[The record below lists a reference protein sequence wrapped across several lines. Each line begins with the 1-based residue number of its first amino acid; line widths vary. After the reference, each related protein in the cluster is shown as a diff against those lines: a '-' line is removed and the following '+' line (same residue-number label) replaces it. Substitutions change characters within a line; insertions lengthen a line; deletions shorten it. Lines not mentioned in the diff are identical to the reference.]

1 MESKPIPPNPPR
13 WEPNPDPASIVVP
26 GLDTTAPLL
35 DQIEQ
40 MEQLITIKLQNIDEN
55 FSKIHNVL
63 ANKILPAVKR
73 YAVGTKPVREAAN
86 FWVSFYEQA
95 AQIRIPTYD
104 DYSTVNEIP
113 SERDDS
119 TSEAESSSRTASE
132 RTVRNEEHSVASTEA
147 SFMPQA
153 AFASTPATGRVA
165 HSDTFA
171 SNRSDDPSWS
181 ASLESPLSRLDREVQ
196 KFSRED
202 SSAASKLPSLQFDEP
217 PEEEHTILRPRTD
230 KGKGKEPSDSLLH
243 SVLRHTL
250 YSSSDISLSP
260 VKGKLKTPVPKGLN
274 PYLPPDIEPANWSG
288 LVDLRHTPL
297 STPQRKKNH
306 AESDDDSFD
315 GLPAGMSPPVL
326 MSPARPPRSSAEL
339 QLLRGKT
346 PAKVAASRIKNDLVR
361 DIQRQNSAKARR
373 FHGYATSG
381 GESSM
386 STVSSP
392 PSLSRYNRPDTDE
405 SAVDTSLESVMRR
418 VALDP
423 PTWTPS
429 ASTPGLRLRPK
440 AAAASAFPH
449 PHPLPAPNYMLP
461 PAHGRGGHDFSD
473 DSDSDSL
480 DEVNNTAH
488 PSAAFLMAQAASG
501 AGAFDEDD
509 SFQSS
514 QDSLE
519 RADVDMDAV
528 GEGIGIVDVHPFA
541 RGGYAGYTDTGDDS
555 FDDETFEFDAGVR
568 EETVFGRPPAHR
580 AQAQAPRMSEAGE
593 LLIVRGHWSSAPAW
607 TWAWTCTPR
616 ARASASASS
625 TCIRLR
631 AGGYAGYTGDAG
643 DDDSFDDE
651 TFEFDAG
658 VREETVFGRPPAH
671 RAQVQAPRM
680 SEAGELL
687 MYGYGDE
694 ASTSVVPDTMQ
705 FGMVASSPTPHWP
718 ANSRG

>member
-392 PSLSRYNRPDTDE
+392 PSLSRYNRADTDE

-418 VALDP
+418 YSHRGAIDDLEFSP
-423 PTWTPS
+423 PVT
-429 ASTPGLRLRPK
+429 
-440 AAAASAFPH
+440 PH
-449 PHPLPAPNYMLP
+449 PYAGGN
-461 PAHGRGGHDFSD
+461 GHDFSD
-473 DSDSDSL
+473 SDSDSDSL

-519 RADVDMDAV
+519 RADVDMVMDAA
-528 GEGIGIVDVHPFA
+528 GAGIVDVHPFA

-555 FDDETFEFDAGVR
+555 FDDETPRGDSATLR
-568 EETVFGRPPAHR
+568 GRTR
-580 AQAQAPRMSEAGE
+580 SG
-593 LLIVRGHWSSAPAW
+593 
-607 TWAWTCTPR
+607 PR
-616 ARASASASS
+616 ADAA
-625 TCIRLR
+625 RLR
-631 AGGYAGYTGDAG
+631 G
-643 DDDSFDDE
+643 
-651 TFEFDAG
+651 
-658 VREETVFGRPPAH
+658 
-671 RAQVQAPRM
+671 
-680 SEAGELL
+680 SE
-687 MYGYGDE
+687 
-694 ASTSVVPDTMQ
+694 
-705 FGMVASSPTPHWP
+705 PHADLP
-718 ANSRG
+718 

>member
-13 WEPNPDPASIVVP
+13 WQPNPDPASIVVP

-55 FSKIHNVL
+55 FSKIHNIL

-104 DYSTVNEIP
+104 DYSTVNEVP
-113 SERDDS
+113 SERDDLA
-119 TSEAESSSRTASE
+119 SEAEFSSATAE
-132 RTVRNEEHSVASTEA
+132 RTVRNEDHSVASTEN

-165 HSDTFA
+165 HTMDTFA
-171 SNRSDDPSWS
+171 SHHSDDPSWS
-181 ASLESPLSRLDREVQ
+181 ASLESPLTRLDREVQ
-196 KFSRED
+196 NFSRDE
-202 SSAASKLPSLQFDEP
+202 SSSISKLPSLRFDEP
-217 PEEEHTILRPRTD
+217 PEEEHTILRPRAD
-230 KGKGKEPSDSLLH
+230 KGKGKEAEPLLH
-243 SVLRHTL
+243 NVLRHTL
-250 YSSSDISLSP
+250 YSASDISLSP
-260 VKGKLKTPVPKGLN
+260 AKGKVKTPVPKGLN

-297 STPQRKKNH
+297 STPQRKNRRNH

-361 DIQRQNSAKARR
+361 DVQRQNSAQARR

-392 PSLSRYNRPDTDE
+392 PSLSRYNRHDTDE
-405 SAVDTSLESVMRR
+405 SAVDESLESVMQR
-418 VALDP
+418 VALNP
-423 PTWTPS
+423 PSWTPTV
-429 ASTPGLRLRPK
+429 STPGLRLRPK
-440 AAAASAFPH
+440 GTAQPV
-449 PHPLPAPNYMLP
+449 PALNYMAP
-461 PAHGRGGHDFSD
+461 PAQYQHPPDAEFSPPTTPQHYDAGDFS
-473 DSDSDSL
+473 SDSDSL
-480 DEVNNTAH
+480 DAEVNNTAH

-501 AGAFDEDD
+501 SGGSFDEDD
-509 SFQSS
+509 SFRS
-514 QDSLE
+514 QDSLDQ
-519 RADVDMDAV
+519 ADVDLGALGDGV
-528 GEGIGIVDVHPFA
+528 VEVHPFA
-541 RGGYAGYTDTGDDS
+541 RSGYAYTGDDS
-555 FDDETFEFDAGVR
+555 FDDETFDAGVP
-568 EETVFGRPPAHR
+568 EETVFGRPPAQR
-580 AQAQAPRMSEAGE
+580 AQARMSEQ
-593 LLIVRGHWSSAPAW
+593 
-607 TWAWTCTPR
+607 
-616 ARASASASS
+616 
-625 TCIRLR
+625 
-631 AGGYAGYTGDAG
+631 GD
-643 DDDSFDDE
+643 
-651 TFEFDAG
+651 
-658 VREETVFGRPPAH
+658 
-671 RAQVQAPRM
+671 
-680 SEAGELL
+680 LL
-687 MYGYGDE
+687 MYGDE
-694 ASTSVVPDTMQ
+694 ASVVPDTMQ
-705 FGMVASSPTPHWP
+705 YGLAASSPTPHWP